1 MKRLSMLILICFLA
15 ISACKK
21 EDKFL
26 YATVRDGGDIAV
38 DGCGW
43 LIEISSETFKPVDLP
58 EEFKV
63 DGKLVEIKYDELD
76 SMADCGF
83 AQDVYREISITVIQ
97 ELN

>member
-1 MKRLSMLILICFLA
+1 MNRLSILILLGFFA
-15 ISACKK
+15 ISACDK
-21 EDKFL
+21 EGEFVNAKII
-26 YATVRDGGDIAV
+26 DGGDIAV

-43 LIEISSETFKPVDLP
+43 LIEVSSETFKPVDLP

-63 DGKLVEIKYDELD
+63 DGKLVEVKYDELD

-83 AQDVYREISITVIQ
+83 AQDVYSEISITVIQ

>member
-1 MKRLSMLILICFLA
+1 MRSLAVVILLGFLA
-15 ISACKK
+15 ISACNK
-21 EDKFL
+21 EDEFVD
-26 YATVRDGGDIAV
+26 ARIIDGGDIAV